1 MTNTSPMKY
10 WRENKTWSSLL
21 GKKGT
26 VIFSTTIHTAPELL
40 QSYAPYPFAL
50 VEIGGKKYEFLGI
63 PGEVLTTGD
72 RVECVLRKT
81 ANVQSHEVIYYG
93 IKIKKIS
100 PHT

>member
-10 WRENKTWSSLL
+10 WRENKNWSFLL

-26 VIFSTTIHTAPELL
+26 IIFSTTIHTAPELL
-40 QSYAPYPFAL
+40 QTYAPYPFAI
-50 VEIGGKKYEFLGI
+50 VEIEGKKYELLGI
-63 PGEVLTTGD
+63 PGETLSKGD
-72 RVECVLRKT
+72 CVECVLRKT

-100 PHT
+100 SPT